1 MSENNPGQTYDPV
14 TGLPV
19 NQPAVQPAV
28 ETQTPAAAPA
38 ANPKKVRI
46 GFIFLAIVPTV
57 VLMTIQTIAQLPFM
71 VLSIIKIYNEGMS
84 IDITDTYGL
93 AEYITRDFMMN
104 YAEYA
109 YIIYSVIGLIVFF
122 IWYYKGFVK
131 KNPKVKLGQIFGL
144 RSILAVVG
152 TVVGLVLFLNAA
164 FVIVY
169 QLAPKI
175 IEDYNQL
182 MEDAGIGVD
191 TIMMIIYA
199 LLLGPILEELCYRGV
214 TFGFLKKANVKPG
227 IVIFISALLF
237 GIMHMNLV
245 QGVYA
250 TILGLLLGFL
260 RYKYRSVILTITTH
274 ILFNIAGTFGE
285 IGLEQMGITDNDGFT
300 LILGGF
306 ALFVLVFVI
315 VLVNNDK
322 KAVNSSLEA

>member
-1 MSENNPGQTYDPV
+1 MSENNSIQTYDPV
-14 TGLPV
+14 TGQPV
-19 NQPAVQPAV
+19 VQPAA
-28 ETQTPAAAPA
+28 ENPQAAPA
-38 ANPKKVRI
+38 AGPKKVRV
-46 GFIFLAIVPTV
+46 GFIFLAIVPMV
-57 VLMTIQTIAQLPFM
+57 VLIAIQTMAQIPFM
-71 VLSIIKIYNEGMS
+71 IMSVIKVYNEGIP
-84 IDITDTYGL
+84 IDLTDAYELGIFITQ
-93 AEYITRDFMMN
+93 DFMEN

-109 YIIYSVIGLIVFF
+109 YLIYSVIGLIVFI

-131 KNPKVKLGQIFGL
+131 KSPKVKLGQIFGL
-144 RSILAVVG
+144 RSVLAVVG

-169 QLAPKI
+169 QIAPKV

-191 TIMMIIYA
+191 SIAMIIYA
-199 LLLGPILEELCYRGV
+199 IILGPILEELCFRGV
-214 TFGFLKKANVKPG
+214 TYGILKKANLKPG
-227 IVIFISALLF
+227 FVIAISAVLF

-250 TILGLLLGFL
+250 AVLGLLLGFL
-260 RYKYRSVILTITTH
+260 RYKYRSVIITITTH

-285 IGLEQMGITDNDGFT
+285 IGLEELGIMDNDGFT

-306 ALFVLVFVI
+306 ALFLLVFVI

-322 KAVNSSLEA
+322 KAESQALEA